1 MKIPP
6 GFLSLQER
14 VGIFDWDFQEFFCD
28 LKLLGSFKLQLEQ
41 Q

>member
-1 MKIPP
+1 MKITP

-14 VGIFDWDFQEFFCD
+14 VRIFKWDFQEFFCD
-28 LKLLGSFKLQLEQ
+28 LELLEYFKLQLEQ